1 MTLRLG
7 DLLVRNGALTESQRD
22 SVLDYQRLTGR
33 PFGELAERL
42 FGVGQ
47 QAVEQAWAEQYAAI
61 AQRIDPRAEAVDPE
75 ALALIDRRQAW
86 QFRIMPVRFE
96 AAELMLC
103 TTQDHLVRALKFAG
117 WRIRA
122 ASFMVLA
129 DPLSLGEALM
139 RHYPMAGMNPG
150 VVGGGRLGIA

>member
-7 DLLVRNGALTESQRD
+7 DLLVRNGALTEAQRE

-47 QAVEQAWAEQYAAI
+47 HAVEQAWAEQYAMVA
-61 AQRIDPRAEAVDPE
+61 RRVDPRSEAVDGE
-75 ALALIDRRQAW
+75 ALSLIDRRQAW
-86 QFRIMPVRFE
+86 QFRLLPLRYDTG
-96 AAELMLC
+96 ELMVC

-122 ASFMVLA
+122 LCYFVLT
-129 DPLSLGEALM
+129 DPVALGEALM
-139 RHYPMAGMNPG
+139 KHYPMAGMGPG
-150 VVGGGRLGIA
+150 VVSGRLEIA